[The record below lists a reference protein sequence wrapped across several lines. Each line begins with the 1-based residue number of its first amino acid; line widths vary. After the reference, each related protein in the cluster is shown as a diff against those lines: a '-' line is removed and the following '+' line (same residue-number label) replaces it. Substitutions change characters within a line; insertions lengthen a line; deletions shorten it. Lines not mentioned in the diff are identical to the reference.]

1 MEKFTKD
8 HKKALE
14 SYTSL
19 IHLTLNSIGLT
30 SLDNFPNLK
39 AAQIVRINKL
49 IYFLD

>member
-1 MEKFTKD
+1 MEKFTED

-39 AAQIVRINKL
+39 AAQIVRIKKL
-49 IYFLD
+49 I